1 MPWYDQYPQGFGNQQ
16 RTSTMSPQQ
25 MMQFGFGLMTPPK
38 MQPLP
43 YQGGGGGGMQPLPY
57 QGGNDGGTQTLPNRF
72 DPLDSVSDED
82 LARAFYKRQSRL
94 QIGNRSYGGR

>member
-25 MMQFGFGLMTPPK
+25 MMQFGLGLMTPPK

-43 YQGGGGGGMQPLPY
+43 YQGGGG
-57 QGGNDGGTQTLPNRF
+57 GGTQTLPNRF

-82 LARAFYKRQSRL
+82 LARAFYKRQPRL